1 MENNIIFQKLTP
13 TDTVK
18 MEVYEDAFK
27 YIFGNSDIK
36 NVAIAGPYSAGKSS
50 LLESYKKEHKNKRF
64 LHISL
69 AHFEDTSGQNDRDN
83 VKDTETVLEGK
94 NSKPVDTAD
103 KSGKYSTDKF
113 SCKENSKQCK
123 MCDMFTWNCDI
134 SFSYS
139 AFKIF

>member
-18 MEVYEDAFK
+18 MEVYEEAFK
-27 YIFGNSDIK
+27 YIFENADIK

-50 LLESYKKEHKNKRF
+50 LLESYKKKHNNKKF

-94 NSKPVDTAD
+94 ILNQLIQQIKV
-103 KSGKYSTDKF
+103 
-113 SCKENSKQCK
+113 EN
-123 MCDMFTWNCDI
+123 I
-134 SFSYS
+134 P
-139 AFKIF
+139 